1 MGASLE
7 AFTELRFAGTTQV
20 GDIDQAVAGL
30 PEVVESFTISGDPD
44 ALVRLRV
51 RDVEHLKLVIDRIR
65 RTGIVTGTK
74 TMIVLGATQNGR
86 DVGPAHGG
94 DLRLGAA
101 SAHDGSGCICCA
113 RSRSPRFHGWGASV
127 PPLTWITS
135 PVTNDARSDARYSTP
150 FDISTGRP
158 R

>member
-1 MGASLE
+1 MRVNTNLDAVDARIVELLVEDGRRSASEVGRSVNLSPAAAKRRMDRLERLGVIRGYTAIIDHGSMGASLE

-20 GDIDQAVAGL
+20 DDIDQAVAGL

-74 TMIVLGATQNGR
+74 TMIVLGSTQNG
-86 DVGPAHGG
+86 
-94 DLRLGAA
+94 
-101 SAHDGSGCICCA
+101 HDAG
-113 RSRSPRFHGWGASV
+113 
-127 PPLTWITS
+127 TS
-135 PVTNDARSDARYSTP
+135 QGT
-150 FDISTGRP
+150 
-158 R
+158 